1 VHPISAQG
9 GNGAL
14 ETAAV
19 LVNTLVPAFEG
30 KNSDQPLTESDI
42 DAIFSKVQAKRYKRS
57 LDAVKQGR
65 LTNSAS
71 IKETFLSRMFVDYF
85 FPLFGHSMVF
95 SLIVQNTTSGPCIAG
110 LPVPKRY
117 ANAIERHDRRTSAK
131 KGWIFWSVVS
141 MGAACF
147 LALVYTELNHGGRVM
162 HGISGTMA
170 SELLRSLKADVS

>member
-1 VHPISAQG
+1 
-9 GNGAL
+9 L

-19 LVNTLVPAFEG
+19 LVNTLVPALEG

>member
-14 ETAAV
+14 ETAAI
-19 LVNTLVPAFEG
+19 LVNTLVPALES
-30 KNSDQPLTESDI
+30 KNGDQPLTESDI
-42 DAIFSKVQAKRYKRS
+42 DAIFSKVQVKRYKRS

-95 SLIVQNTTSGPCIAG
+95 NLIVQNTTSGPCIAG

-117 ANAIERHDRRTSAK
+117 SNAIERHDRRTSAK
-131 KGWIFWSVVS
+131 KGWIFWSAVS

-147 LALVYTELNHGGRVM
+147 FALGYTGLNHGGRIM
-162 HGISGTMA
+162 PGISSTMA
-170 SELLRSLKADVS
+170 SGLLQSLKTDVS